1 MDDNIHI
8 QARRRMVLPNSVLIE
23 NTTAHSCT
31 EDRPER
37 CSDNSKIEHCK
48 KSEVFDKEENIVGS
62 EIDDD
67 SE

>member
-1 MDDNIHI
+1 
-8 QARRRMVLPNSVLIE
+8 MVLPNSVLIE